1 METFK
6 GICRSDKLKNHMK
19 TGERTL
25 TEKAISESASHSNGS
40 AAGKWQTGTWTAHS
54 HKSTLQ
60 AFEVA
65 KYSEDFKQAWKSMV
79 YLKMVQKFDILRWK
93 CLMCTAELS
102 SQWSAVYHVRA
113 NHFNIGQTKY
123 NCRFC
128 PQVEVVSFVE
138 ILSHFESEHKLS
150 PPLHRYYTV
159 SRSYGKENSD
169 PNANQP
175 TVPNLNSSQTI
186 KESVHLTTSIQNSD
200 TQDNNISSAAEVDE
214 KDDPNSIGKAQFLH
228 YFRLGPSGA
237 VVQPP
242 VIFSQRRSSRVA
254 EQGSSCARVRPFHS
268 LGIQRGSSRV
278 VARKRTTNRGQSDSG
293 LSDKQT
299 ANKDELLYQRH
310 QYEVRREI
318 EKHPEVVG
326 LDQRLYEYSF
336 GCVHPSTSEVHA
348 EFNTEQPPQES
359 GENEDIFFTTIEI
372 EDTFRIQF
380 KD

>member
-1 METFK
+1 
-6 GICRSDKLKNHMK
+6 
-19 TGERTL
+19 
-25 TEKAISESASHSNGS
+25 
-40 AAGKWQTGTWTAHS
+40 
-54 HKSTLQ
+54 
-60 AFEVA
+60 
-65 KYSEDFKQAWKSMV
+65 
-79 YLKMVQKFDILRWK
+79 
-93 CLMCTAELS
+93 MCTAEFS
-102 SQWSAVYHVRA
+102 SRLNAVYHVRA
-113 NHFNIGQTKY
+113 NHFKIGQTKY
-123 NCRFC
+123 NC
-128 PQVEVVSFVE
+128 
-138 ILSHFESEHKLS
+138 
-150 PPLHRYYTV
+150 
-159 SRSYGKENSD
+159 KENSD

-175 TVPNLNSSQTI
+175 TVPNLNSSQNI
-186 KESVHLTTSIQNSD
+186 KESAHLTTSIQNHD

-254 EQGSSCARVRPFHS
+254 AQKAHLQLSPSCARVRPFNS

-278 VARKRTTNRGQSDSG
+278 VARKRTTNRGQSDSSG
-293 LSDKQT
+293 RFDKPA

-348 EFNTEQPPQES
+348 EFNTEEPPQES
-359 GENEDIFFTTIEI
+359 GENEVILFTTIEI